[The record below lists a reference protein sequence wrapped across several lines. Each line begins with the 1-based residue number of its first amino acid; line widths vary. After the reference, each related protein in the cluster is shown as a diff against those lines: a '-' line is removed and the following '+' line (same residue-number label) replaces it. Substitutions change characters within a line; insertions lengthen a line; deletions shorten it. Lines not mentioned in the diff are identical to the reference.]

1 MGFLMRTLV
10 TAAALWAA
18 VTFVPGISY
27 EGHWAGLLLV
37 ALVFGVVNAIIR
49 PILFLLT
56 CPLVLATLGLFV
68 LVLNGIMLWLTAAFS
83 ESLGIAF
90 SVSGPI
96 PAVLG
101 ALVVSVVSTV
111 LSVFVGKKDDRK
123 SRDD

>member
-10 TAAALWAA
+10 TAAALWVA
-18 VTFVPGISY
+18 VTYVPGISY
-27 EGHWAGLLLV
+27 EGHWAGLLVV

-49 PILFLLT
+49 PVLFLLT

-68 LVLNGIMLWLTAAFS
+68 LILNGIMLWLTAAFS

-90 SVSGPI
+90 TVSGPI

-111 LSVFVGKKDDRK
+111 LSIFVGKDEKR